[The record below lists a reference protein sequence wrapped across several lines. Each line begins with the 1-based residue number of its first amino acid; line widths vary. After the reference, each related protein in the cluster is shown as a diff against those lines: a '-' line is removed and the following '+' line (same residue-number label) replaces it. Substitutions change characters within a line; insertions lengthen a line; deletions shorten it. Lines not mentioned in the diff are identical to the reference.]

1 MRYKSKHPLGQW
13 AKDLLA
19 NSEPESADS
28 LQSYSDRLSLKN
40 TEELHSQYR
49 KQAEKLI
56 NGN

>member
-13 AKDLLA
+13 AKDLLV
-19 NSEPESADS
+19 NSEPESEDS